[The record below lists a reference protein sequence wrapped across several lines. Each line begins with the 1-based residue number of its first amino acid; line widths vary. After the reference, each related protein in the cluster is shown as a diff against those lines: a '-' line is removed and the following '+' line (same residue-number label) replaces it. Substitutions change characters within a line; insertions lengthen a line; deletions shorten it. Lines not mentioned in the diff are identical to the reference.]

1 MNKNNF
7 SNEIVQG
14 VGGKENIVD
23 VVHCMTRLRFTL
35 KDDDKA
41 DSKLL
46 NSIEKVIST
55 VNKNGQYQIVIGN
68 EVEAVYKDVVNY
80 LDMDVT
86 EKTGNKNEIVK
97 KDNLFNKIV
106 AIVTGSIS
114 PVIPILAGA
123 GMGKVLLSF
132 LVLINIL
139 TAKSQTY
146 VLLNAIFDTGFYF
159 LPGYIGF
166 SAAKIFGANSYL
178 GAFIG
183 LVTIDPNWVNVV
195 TAGKAFSFLGIN
207 VPLVNY
213 ASTIIPTLIAVWI
226 MSYIEKLARKIVPD
240 MVKVFIVPLV
250 VMLIC
255 APLTF
260 LVIGPLGLSL
270 SQIIANGSVYLYNN
284 GGFIAIPILAAIYP
298 WLVSTGVHSALGPI
312 SISLIATK
320 GFDPII
326 RVIALCSNM
335 AQASAALCVA
345 IKTKNPK
352 LKSIASAASVTAFLG
367 GITEPALFGVNLKLK
382 KPMYACM
389 IGGFVSGIFAGV
401 MKLKAFV
408 FVTPGILSLP
418 MWMSAKE
425 NDILIAIG
433 VIIISS
439 VVTFIA
445 TWIIGFDDDKY

>member
-1 MNKNNF
+1 MHKTNC
-7 SNEIVQG
+7 SNEIIQG
-14 VGGKENIVD
+14 VGGKENIVN

-35 KDDDKA
+35 KDDSKA
-41 DSKLL
+41 NSKML

-55 VNKNGQYQIVIGN
+55 VNKNGQYQVVIGN
-68 EVEAVYKDVVNY
+68 EVSTVYDDVMKTLN
-80 LDMDVT
+80 LDT
-86 EKTGNKNEIVK
+86 ETKNENEKQTVK
-97 KDNLFNKIV
+97 KEKIFNKI
-106 AIVTGSIS
+106 IGIITGSIS
-114 PVIPILAGA
+114 PIIPILAGA
-123 GMGKVLLSF
+123 GMGKVLLAL
-132 LVLINIL
+132 LVLLNVL
-139 TAKSQTY
+139 TVKEQTY
-146 VLLNAIFDTGFYF
+146 ILLNAIFDAGFYF
-159 LPGYIGF
+159 LPGYVGF
-166 SAAKIFGANSYL
+166 SAAKIFGANMYL
-178 GAFIG
+178 GSFIG

-195 TAGKAFSFLGIN
+195 SAGKEFSFLGIN
-207 VPLVNY
+207 VPLVSY

-226 MSYIEKLARKIVPD
+226 MSYVEKFARKIVPNI
-240 MVKVFIVPLV
+240 VETFIVPLV

-260 LVIGPLGLSL
+260 LVIGPLGLKISE
-270 SQIIANGSVYLYNN
+270 IIANGSVYLYNN

-298 WLVSTGVHSALGPI
+298 WLVSTGIHSALGPI

-335 AQASAALCVA
+335 AQGSAALCVA

-352 LKSIASAASVTAFLG
+352 LKSVASAASATAFLG

-389 IGGFVSGIFAGV
+389 LGGFVSGIFAGV

-425 NDILIAIG
+425 NDIFIAIG

-445 TWIIGFDDDKY
+445 TWVIGFDDEKY